1 MGLDNIPKNYPC
13 KSKGTAVMVRRLD
26 KDGQPIRGQDGEFV
40 ESISC
45 EETANRNACPY
56 QTAVKASGMT
66 EGAVYGMFGTP
77 CWYRGKWG
85 NYLMQALD
93 GSEGEYDFYGD
104 NEEGTE
110 KSPESCRA
118 TADYMEGLLNDK
130 IQDSP
135 EFIVNGEDLIP
146 QIRYAIW
153 WLRWTADEAD
163 GSTCWY

>member
-1 MGLDNIPKNYPC
+1 
-13 KSKGTAVMVRRLD
+13 
-26 KDGQPIRGQDGEFV
+26 
-40 ESISC
+40 
-45 EETANRNACPY
+45 
-56 QTAVKASGMT
+56 MT

-85 NYLMQALD
+85 NYLIDAL
-93 GSEGEYDFYGD
+93 GISEYDFYGD

-118 TADYMEGLLNDK
+118 TANQMEWFLNEK